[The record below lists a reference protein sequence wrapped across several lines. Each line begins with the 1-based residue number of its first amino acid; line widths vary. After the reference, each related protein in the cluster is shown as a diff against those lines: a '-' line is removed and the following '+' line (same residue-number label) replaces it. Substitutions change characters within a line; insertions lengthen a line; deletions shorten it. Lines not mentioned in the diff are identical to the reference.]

1 MKARNLFSKVLSF
14 ALVAVMLLGMLPMSA
29 FAAEAVPS
37 VVDSSKVTNGMY
49 MNKYTTL
56 EDDGT
61 YTITLEAFATG
72 TTTTSTVTKGL
83 PLDIVIVVDQSGSM
97 YNHVTNLRTAVD
109 SFIDNIAANAV
120 ENEVDHRIA
129 IVGFASNSDDGR
141 SDNSII
147 SSGSSTSSWIN
158 TGLYVDGTME
168 NYNELTTTHYQ
179 NALVSVVD
187 EAGTTNAG
195 LLTSASKLAASG
207 ATRTSYGMEMAVN
220 VFANNSIE
228 GTERNRIVV
237 MFTDGEPG
245 RTGFATSEAN
255 SAIASA
261 YTLKNTY
268 GATVYTVG
276 FFSSTPSDNVNTFM
290 NHVSSNYPT
299 AQSMETVIYS
309 YSKVEEPVADTNY
322 YYNNNGTYATAYY
335 CEGSD
340 SSWNSCDGGWY
351 TQSHGGWNGHRGT
364 KITGD
369 LYERIETD
377 VLPAATKYY
386 MTTSSSSELEN
397 IFSTI
402 SNDVVNSNTSVTL
415 DSTSVM
421 KDIVEPDSFDIP
433 EGYNADSQ
441 IAVFTE
447 NVTATDTDGVVT
459 YTRDGVQ
466 VPYEATVN
474 VDVDSNMIQVTNF
487 DYAANFVAPAHDGE
501 MIIVKITGIHVTDV
515 GFAAANDNGMTDS
528 NAEGSGI
535 YSADGSAVFPF
546 CKPQVKVG
554 NMSYV
559 LDYAKSFEMDIA
571 DWELNT
577 VNHLALNTGKIDV
590 TNLVTAGIDLP
601 NGIVELVN
609 GKYLYTPQTM
619 SWNGY
624 DTFYAFGK
632 GNIGEDIVNVWS
644 KINVIPA
651 NNVYYEDSFVTEEGE
666 NGASTVGIEYG
677 EGWSVETSNS
687 DANSETIN
695 HPVQGGWA
703 NEDLADDAGFSD
715 GSAHVAQNGAKVNFT
730 FTGTGVDVYSYTD
743 IHSGAVRARLF
754 SVDAEGAEKLS
765 KVLFI
770 DNVAE
775 SGAYYNVPTLSFSDL
790 AYGTYKLELYVYELD
805 ALGEA
810 EGKRSTYYLD
820 GIRIYNPLGTGAE
833 DPVADET
840 VKDAYENELNA
851 VFTEVRDILIDATN
865 AGEGATELDGF
876 VFIDNQEIEGEA
888 DGVATNVIATY
899 EDYGPKNEVYLAKG
913 QKIGFKVNG
922 NTTDNCYYIGLKA
935 PADAS
940 SVKITNGEGTAT
952 INITHST
959 DLYYELIPSPDNYVV
974 IENTGDA
981 LISITKLRTTSA
993 TAALEDAVAAA
1004 NVDELLAYVDSFST
1018 LPEVA
1023 YGYAPE
1029 APETDVEEPV
1039 EPSEPEVDVEIENPE
1054 EPEDENAAI
1063 KEQIQQ
1069 VRDMIK
1075 KMFDAFRGWLGR

>member
-72 TTTTSTVTKGL
+72 TTTTSTLEKAV
-83 PLDIVIVVDQSGSM
+83 PLDIVLVLDQSGSM
-97 YNHVTNLRTAVD
+97 SSDIDGASSRMAALINAVD
-109 SFIDNIAANAV
+109 TFIESVYDDAV

-129 IVGFASNSDDGR
+129 VVGFASTGNR
-141 SDNSII
+141 YTNTEIL
-147 SSGSSTSSWIN
+147 STSSVVNYGSATN
-158 TGLYVDGTME
+158 TDYANAMVSVNNNGALNTR
-168 NYNELTTTHYQ
+168 LTT
-179 NALVSVVD
+179 AVD
-187 EAGTTNAG
+187 RLDTDGDTYSE
-195 LLTSASKLAASG
+195 
-207 ATRTSYGMEMAVN
+207 YGFDMAN
-220 VFANNSIE
+220 KIFAQNSIE
-228 GTERNRIVV
+228 GTERQRVVV
-237 MFTDGEPG
+237 MFTDGYTAPSGTNDFKYEM
-245 RTGFATSEAN
+245 AN
-255 SAIASA
+255 NAIANAKVS
-261 YTLKNTY
+261 KDTY
-268 GATVYTVG
+268 GATVYSVAVLTGADPSADINENFVEDDG
-276 FFSSTPSDNVNTFM
+276 WSDYWSSGNDLSSQEELTAM
-290 NHVSSNYPT
+290 NRYMHFASSNYPS
-299 AQSMETVIYS
+299 AQSLQNGGTRDANKNCYL
-309 YSKVEEPVADTNY
+309 VA
-322 YYNNNGTYATAYY
+322 
-335 CEGSD
+335 SD
-340 SSWNSCDGGWY
+340 STSLLAVF
-351 TQSHGGWNGHRGT
+351 QS
-364 KITGD
+364 IFED
-369 LYERIETD
+369 VIE
-377 VLPAATKYY
+377 
-386 MTTSSSSELEN
+386 SG
-397 IFSTI
+397 
-402 SNDVVNSNTSVTL
+402 TSVTL
-415 DSTSVM
+415 DETSVT
-421 KDIVEPDSFDIP
+421 KDIVEPSAFDLP
-433 EGYNADSQ
+433 VG
-441 IAVFTE
+441 FTAGSNIE
-447 NVTATDTDGVVT
+447 ITTEVVTATKVGDVTT
-459 YTRDGVQ
+459 YTRDNAPV
-466 VPYEATVN
+466 VYSDAEVL
-474 VDVDSNMIQVTNF
+474 VDTDKNTIEVSNF
-487 DYAANFVAPAHDGE
+487 DYAENFVAPSREGK
-501 MIIVKITGIHVTDV
+501 MLIIEIRGIVVTDV
-515 GFAAANDNGMTDS
+515 GFAEAEDDGLVDS
-528 NAEGSGI
+528 NAAGSGI
-535 YSADGSAVFPF
+535 YSEDGVLLFPF
-546 CKPQVKVG
+546 VKPNVELG
-554 NMSYV
+554 NKSYV
-559 LDYAKSFEMDIA
+559 VDYAKQFEMPVSDWGMSIA
-571 DWELNT
+571 PYISENSGVVADSKTELILNYGY
-577 VNHLALNTGKIDV
+577 VNQVDNY
-590 TNLVTAGIDLP
+590 
-601 NGIVELVN
+601 
-609 GKYLYTPQTM
+609 KYTYTPNNM
-619 SWNGY
+619 NWDGF

-632 GNIGEDIVNVWS
+632 DNNSDLNKWAKV
-644 KINVIPA
+644 NVIPA

-666 NGASTVGIEYG
+666 DGTSTVGIEYG
-677 EGWSVETSNS
+677 EGWSVETSTGNGET
-687 DANSETIN
+687 ANT
-695 HPVQGGWA
+695 PVHGGWE
-703 NEDLADDAGFSD
+703 NSDLADDAEFSD
-715 GSAHVAQNGAKVNFT
+715 GTAHVARNGAKVNFT

-743 IHSGAVRARLF
+743 INSGAVRARLF

-775 SGAYYNVPTLSFSDL
+775 SGAYYNVPTLSFGDL

-952 INITHST
+952 IKITHST
-959 DLYYELIPSPDNYVV
+959 DLYYELIPSADNYVV

>member
-72 TTTTSTVTKGL
+72 TTTTSTLEKAV
-83 PLDIVIVVDQSGSM
+83 PLDIVLVLDQSGSM
-97 YNHVTNLRTAVD
+97 SSSISGASSRMAALINAVD
-109 SFIDNIAANAV
+109 TFIESVYDDAV

-129 IVGFASNSDDGR
+129 VVGFAST
-141 SDNSII
+141 
-147 SSGSSTSSWIN
+147 GSRYTNTEILSTSSVVNYGSATNNDYANAMVSVNNNGALN
-158 TGLYVDGTME
+158 TR
-168 NYNELTTTHYQ
+168 LTT
-179 NALVSVVD
+179 AVD
-187 EAGTTNAG
+187 RLDTDGDTYSE
-195 LLTSASKLAASG
+195 
-207 ATRTSYGMEMAVN
+207 YGFDMAN
-220 VFANNSIE
+220 KIFAQNSIE
-228 GTERNRIVV
+228 GTERQRVVV
-237 MFTDGEPG
+237 MFTDGYTAPSG
-245 RTGFATSEAN
+245 TNDFHYSMAN
-255 SAIASA
+255 AAIANANISK
-261 YTLKNTY
+261 TTY
-268 GATVYTVG
+268 GASVYSVAVLNGANPNADIDTNFQENDYESVENWWG
-276 FFSSTPSDNVNTFM
+276 GTSEEYVLSAAEQLVAM
-290 NHVSSNYPT
+290 NRYMHYTSSNFPK
-299 AQSMETVIYS
+299 AQSLQNGGTRDADKNCYL
-309 YSKVEEPVADTNY
+309 VA
-322 YYNNNGTYATAYY
+322 
-335 CEGSD
+335 SD
-340 SSWNSCDGGWY
+340 SASLLAVF
-351 TQSHGGWNGHRGT
+351 QS
-364 KITGD
+364 
-369 LYERIETD
+369 
-377 VLPAATKYY
+377 
-386 MTTSSSSELEN
+386 
-397 IFSTI
+397 IFE
-402 SNDVVNSNTSVTL
+402 DVVESGTTVTLDETSVTR
-415 DSTSVM
+415 
-421 KDIVEPDSFDIP
+421 DIVEPSAFNIP
-433 EGYNADSQ
+433 DGYNKDSS
-441 IAVFTE
+441 IKTYTE
-447 NVTATDTDGVVT
+447 VVTATESEGVTT
-459 YTRDGVQ
+459 YTRSGEKVA
-466 VPYEATVN
+466 YEDATVV
-474 VDVDSNMIQVTNF
+474 VDDVANTIEVSNF
-487 DYAANFVAPAHDGE
+487 DYAENFVAPSREGK
-501 MIIVKITGIHVTDV
+501 MLIIEIRGIEVTDI
-515 GFAAANDNGMTDS
+515 GFAEAEDDGLVDS
-528 NAEGSGI
+528 NAAGSGI
-535 YSADGSAVFPF
+535 YSEDGVLLFPF
-546 CKPQVKVG
+546 VKPNVELG
-554 NMSYV
+554 NKSYV
-559 LDYAKSFEMDIA
+559 VDYAKQFEMLVSDWGMSVAPYISENSGVVA
-571 DWELNT
+571 DSKTELILNYGYVNQVDNT
-577 VNHLALNTGKIDV
+577 
-590 TNLVTAGIDLP
+590 
-601 NGIVELVN
+601 
-609 GKYLYTPQTM
+609 KYTYTPNNM
-619 SWNGY
+619 NWDGF

-632 GNIGEDIVNVWS
+632 DNNSDLNKWAKV
-644 KINVIPA
+644 NVIPA

-666 NGASTVGIEYG
+666 DGTSTVGIEYG
-677 EGWSVETSNS
+677 EGWSVETSTGNGET
-687 DANSETIN
+687 ANT
-695 HPVQGGWA
+695 PVHGGWE
-703 NEDLADDAGFSD
+703 NSDLADDDEFSD
-715 GSAHVAQNGAKVNFT
+715 GTAHVAQNGAKVNFT

-743 IHSGAVRARLF
+743 IHSGAVRARLYA
-754 SVDAEGAEKLS
+754 VNAEGAEKLS

-775 SGAYYNVPTLSFSDL
+775 SGAYYNVPTLSFGDL
-790 AYGTYKLELYVYELD
+790 DYGTYKLELYVYELD
-805 ALGEA
+805 ALGDA

-922 NTTDNCYYIGLKA
+922 NTADNCYYIGLKA
-935 PADAS
+935 PAGAS
-940 SVKITNGEGTAT
+940 SVKITNGAGTST
-952 INITHST
+952 IDITHST
-959 DLYYELIPSPDNYVV
+959 DLYYELIPSADNYVV

>member
-72 TTTTSTVTKGL
+72 TTTTSTLEKAV
-83 PLDIVIVVDQSGSM
+83 PLDIVLVLDQSGSM
-97 YNHVTNLRTAVD
+97 SSDIDGASSRMAALINAVD
-109 SFIDNIAANAV
+109 TFIESVYDDAV

-129 IVGFASNSDDGR
+129 VVGFASTGNR
-141 SDNSII
+141 YTNTEIL
-147 SSGSSTSSWIN
+147 STSSVVNYGSATN
-158 TGLYVDGTME
+158 TDYANAMVSVNNNGALNTR
-168 NYNELTTTHYQ
+168 LTT
-179 NALVSVVD
+179 AVD
-187 EAGTTNAG
+187 RLDTDGDTYSE
-195 LLTSASKLAASG
+195 
-207 ATRTSYGMEMAVN
+207 YGFDMAN
-220 VFANNSIE
+220 KIFAQNSIE
-228 GTERNRIVV
+228 GTERQRVVV
-237 MFTDGEPG
+237 MFTDGYTAPSGTNDFKYEM
-245 RTGFATSEAN
+245 AN
-255 SAIASA
+255 NAIANAKVS
-261 YTLKNTY
+261 KDTY
-268 GATVYTVG
+268 GATVYSVAVLTGADPSADINENFVEDDG
-276 FFSSTPSDNVNTFM
+276 WSDYWSSGNDLSSQEELTAM
-290 NHVSSNYPT
+290 NRYMHFASSNYPS
-299 AQSMETVIYS
+299 AQSLQNGGTRDANKNCYL
-309 YSKVEEPVADTNY
+309 VA
-322 YYNNNGTYATAYY
+322 
-335 CEGSD
+335 SD
-340 SSWNSCDGGWY
+340 STSLLAVF
-351 TQSHGGWNGHRGT
+351 QS
-364 KITGD
+364 IFED
-369 LYERIETD
+369 VIE
-377 VLPAATKYY
+377 
-386 MTTSSSSELEN
+386 SG
-397 IFSTI
+397 
-402 SNDVVNSNTSVTL
+402 TSVTL
-415 DSTSVM
+415 DETSVT
-421 KDIVEPDSFDIP
+421 KDIVEPSAFDLP
-433 EGYNADSQ
+433 VG
-441 IAVFTE
+441 FTAGSNIE
-447 NVTATDTDGVVT
+447 ITTEVVTATKVGDVTT
-459 YTRDGVQ
+459 YTRDNAPV
-466 VPYEATVN
+466 VYSDAEVL
-474 VDVDSNMIQVTNF
+474 VDTDKNTIEVSNF
-487 DYAANFVAPAHDGE
+487 DYAENFVAPSREGK
-501 MIIVKITGIHVTDV
+501 MLIIEIRGIVVTDV
-515 GFAAANDNGMTDS
+515 GFAEAEDDGLVDS
-528 NAEGSGI
+528 NAAGSGI
-535 YSADGSAVFPF
+535 YSEDGVLLFPF
-546 CKPQVKVG
+546 VKPNVELG
-554 NMSYV
+554 NKSYV
-559 LDYAKSFEMDIA
+559 VDYAKQFEMPVSDWGMSIA
-571 DWELNT
+571 PYISENSGVVADSKTELILNYGYVNQVNNT
-577 VNHLALNTGKIDV
+577 TY
-590 TNLVTAGIDLP
+590 T
-601 NGIVELVN
+601 
-609 GKYLYTPQTM
+609 YTPNNM
-619 SWNGY
+619 NWDGF

-632 GNIGEDIVNVWS
+632 DNNSDLNKWAKV
-644 KINVIPA
+644 NVIPA

-666 NGASTVGIEYG
+666 DGASTVGIEYG
-677 EGWSVETSNS
+677 EGWSVETSTDNGET
-687 DANSETIN
+687 ANT
-695 HPVQGGWA
+695 PVHGGWE
-703 NEDLADDAGFSD
+703 NSDLADDAGFSD
-715 GSAHVAQNGAKVNFT
+715 GSAHVARNGAKVNFT

-775 SGAYYNVPTLSFSDL
+775 SGAYYNVPTLSFGDL

-805 ALGEA
+805 ALGDA
-810 EGKRSTYYLD
+810 AGKRSTYYLD

-865 AGEGATELDGF
+865 AGEGATVLDGF

-935 PADAS
+935 PAGAS

-959 DLYYELIPSPDNYVV
+959 DLYYELIPSADNYVV